1 MPRAA
6 RATATKSAPKGKAK
20 AKEEAAD
27 KPEEEPKPAK
37 KAAAKRG
44 TKRAAEEP
52 AEEKEPKPVKEA
64 SPPADDE
71 DERPKPAAKRR
82 RVAEPKAAPKPKPA
96 PSLFPG
102 QPALDLFMFGTNSF
116 GALGLGDPEG
126 ADDPDT
132 RSQIP
137 RPKLPISETLK
148 FVQVA
153 CGGMHTVG
161 LTVDGDVYT
170 WGVNDEGALGRK
182 TSGTCWEKEPE
193 KNKGDSFVP
202 GAAAL
207 PGGLKAVQV
216 AAGDGFTF
224 AVGTDGALYGCGH
237 FKDEVGALSGFT
249 ADVKVQGLFMQVWR
263 PESLRDRI
271 KKLVCGARH
280 AVLLT
285 NRGDVL
291 TWGSGSQGQLGRVKP
306 YHQDSEHQPTA
317 EQLFKPTLVAH
328 LPYALGSTQAVDVAC
343 GAYSTFVIGKNGA
356 VAAWGLN
363 NSGQLGIP
371 KENNDDN
378 MKWEP
383 VPVASLKGVAHI
395 AGGEQHTLALTKKG
409 LLLSFGAATYGMLG
423 RRDIATNTANEI
435 HPDPKPVDGL
445 PEGAKVEC
453 IAAGT
458 NVSACTTSD
467 GDAWFWGSNT
477 NLQLAKGTDEDDET
491 VPKKMGRVKQFGYR
505 RVHFV
510 EFGGQHGALLAGPQ
524 GEVGP
529 AAGAGGSAAGAAAAA
544 PAAVAPAAAAKPV
557 EAEAKPAPAEAPKT
571 AAAEAPKPAGE
582 SNGAAAAMEADAKPA
597 GEKKED
603 GPKAEEKK
611 EGAEAMETDAKPAE
625 EAAAV

>member
-1 MPRAA
+1 M
-6 RATATKSAPKGKAK
+6 
-20 AKEEAAD
+20 
-27 KPEEEPKPAK
+27 
-37 KAAAKRG
+37 
-44 TKRAAEEP
+44 
-52 AEEKEPKPVKEA
+52 
-64 SPPADDE
+64 
-71 DERPKPAAKRR
+71 
-82 RVAEPKAAPKPKPA
+82 
-96 PSLFPG
+96 LI
-102 QPALDLFMFGTNSF
+102 PAL
-116 GALGLGDPEG
+116 
-126 ADDPDT
+126 
-132 RSQIP
+132 R
-137 RPKLPISETLK
+137 R
-148 FVQVA
+148 
-153 CGGMHTVG
+153 
-161 LTVDGDVYT
+161 
-170 WGVNDEGALGRK
+170 
-182 TSGTCWEKEPE
+182 
-193 KNKGDSFVP
+193 
-202 GAAAL
+202 
-207 PGGLKAVQV
+207 
-216 AAGDGFTF
+216 
-224 AVGTDGALYGCGH
+224 
-237 FKDEVGALSGFT
+237 
-249 ADVKVQGLFMQVWR
+249 QVWK

-363 NSGQLGIP
+363 NSGQLGIA

-378 MKWEP
+378 LKWEP

-409 LLLSFGAATYGMLG
+409 VLLSFGAATYGMLG
-423 RRDIATNTANEI
+423 RRDVDTNTANEI
-435 HPDPKPVDGL
+435 HPEPKPVDGL

-510 EFGGQHGALLAGPQ
+510 DFGGQHGALLAGPQ

-529 AAGAGGSAAGAAAAA
+529 TAGAGGSAGAAAAPPAAAVPAPVVAKPAAEPKSAAAEAKPEANGAAAAA
-544 PAAVAPAAAAKPV
+544 AAT
-557 EAEAKPAPAEAPKT
+557 EAKPAEDEK
-571 AAAEAPKPAGE
+571 EGE
-582 SNGAAAAMEADAKPA
+582 
-597 GEKKED
+597 
-603 GPKAEEKK
+603 K
-611 EGAEAMETDAKPAE
+611 EGAESMETDAKAAD
-625 EAAAV
+625 EAAAA